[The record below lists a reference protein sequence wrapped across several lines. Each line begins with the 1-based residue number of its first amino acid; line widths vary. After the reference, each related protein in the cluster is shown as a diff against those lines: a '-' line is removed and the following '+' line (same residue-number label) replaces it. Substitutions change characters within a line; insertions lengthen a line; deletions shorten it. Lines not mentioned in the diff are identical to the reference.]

1 MKKSLIALAALG
13 TLAGA
18 AHAQSSV
25 TIYGVVDASLESVK
39 GTDSLTRVSSDN
51 LATSRLGF
59 KGTEDLGSGLKG
71 KFVLEHNVKVDAGT
85 QGNSARLWDRAA
97 WIGLEGAF
105 GEVRLGRQDSSIGLL
120 AGNTNILGAQA
131 YDDFKIAGTF
141 AGDTYR
147 RADNAITYLLPKF
160 VDGLTAEV
168 QYSTAIGSTRGIAS
182 STNPTVNPGTETADV
197 DTGKTWGLN
206 VQYANGPFGV
216 GGGYINAKR
225 DAVGDRE
232 DEGWLVYA
240 SYDFGA
246 AKLTGYFNQDE
257 DSADD
262 DKRKLYGIKV
272 GVPLGAFTLQAGVSK
287 VDNVNFAKDAEAT
300 IYALKGVYALSKRTA
315 LYALATY
322 VDNDDGSAL
331 NVGAA
336 TTAGDS
342 AHGIAIGVRHSF

>member
-141 AGDTYR
+141 AGDRYR

-168 QYSTAIGSTRGIAS
+168 QYSTAIGLSGTAGNE
-182 STNPTVNPGTETADV
+182 STNDAGR
-197 DTGKTWGLN
+197 TWGLN
-206 VQYANGPFGV
+206 VAYAKGPIGL
-216 GGGYINAKR
+216 GLGYIHVKV
-225 DAVGDRE
+225 DAANSPTSSSTTVDDKE
-232 DEGWLVYA
+232 EGLLAYG

-246 AKLTGYFNQDE
+246 AKLTAYYNEDE
-257 DSADD
+257 RSTDD

-272 GVPLGAFTLQAGVSK
+272 GVPFGAFTLQAGVSK
-287 VDNVNFAKDAEAT
+287 VDNVNFTKDADAT

>member
-1 MKKSLIALAALG
+1 MKKTLIALATLG
-13 TLAGA
+13 TLSGA
-18 AHAQSSV
+18 AFAQSSV
-25 TIYGVVDASLESVK
+25 TIYGVVDVSLENVK
-39 GTDSLTRVSSDN
+39 GEDSLTRVSSSN
-51 LATSRLGF
+51 LASSRLGF
-59 KGTEDLGSGLKG
+59 KGVEDLGSGLKG
-71 KFVLEHNVKVDAGT
+71 KFVLEHGIAVDTGANNNT
-85 QGNSARLWDRAA
+85 RMWDRAA
-97 WIGLEGAF
+97 WLGLEGAF
-105 GEVRLGRQDSSIGLL
+105 GELRLGRQDSSIGLL

-131 YDDFKIAGTF
+131 YDDFYIANTF
-141 AGDTYR
+141 AGRVYR

-160 VDGLTAEV
+160 VDGLSAEV
-168 QYSTAIGSTRGIAS
+168 QYSTAIGLSATAGNE
-182 STNPTVNPGTETADV
+182 STNDAGR
-197 DTGKTWGLN
+197 TWGLN
-206 VQYANGPFGV
+206 VAYANGPIGL
-216 GGGYINAKR
+216 GLGYIHVKV
-225 DAVGDRE
+225 DAANSPTSTSATVDDKE
-232 DEGWLVYA
+232 EGLLAYG

-246 AKLTGYFNQDE
+246 AKLTAYYNEDE
-257 DSADD
+257 RSTDD
-262 DKRKLYGIKV
+262 DKRKLYGITV